1 MATKIRLQRQGKKKK
16 ALYSMIVAD
25 SRSKRDGK
33 FIEKLGTFN
42 PGVNP
47 PAVVIDF
54 ERALYW
60 VKTGAEISDSMRTVL
75 SAQGVLMKKH
85 LDGGVTKGALTQE
98 QADAKFQTWLTGKE
112 GQVAQT
118 AKSKANAA
126 EEAKRNKLAAEK
138 ASKEA
143 KAAAIAAKQAAAVA
157 STEEAVV
164 ASTEEAPVA
173 EAETEAPAAAAEE
186 APSAE

>member
-1 MATKIRLQRQGKKKK
+1 MV
-16 ALYSMIVAD
+16 VAD

-54 ERALYW
+54 DRALYW
-60 VKTGAEISDSMRTVL
+60 VKTGAELSDSMRTVL

-98 QADAKFQTWLTGKE
+98 QADAKFQTWLDGK
-112 GQVAQT
+112 QT
-118 AKSKANAA
+118 ASEKAAKAKLTAA
-126 EEAKRNKLAAEK
+126 ADAKKKQIDAEK
-138 ASKEA
+138 AANVA
-143 KAAAIAAKQAAAVA
+143 KAEAIAAKKAEAEAAAQ
-157 STEEAVV
+157 AV
-164 ASTEEAPVA
+164 EAPVVEAPETPSA
-173 EAETEAPAAAAEE
+173 EAEVPAAE
-186 APSAE
+186 

>member
-1 MATKIRLQRQGKKKK
+1 
-16 ALYSMIVAD
+16 MIVAD

-98 QADAKFQTWLTGKE
+98 QADAKFQAWLTGKE

-118 AKSKANAA
+118 AKSKALAA
-126 EEAKRNKLAAEK
+126 EEAKRKKLAAEK
-138 ASKEA
+138 ASSEA
-143 KAAAIAAKQAAAVA
+143 KAAATAAKLAAQAAADA
-157 STEEAVV
+157 PA
-164 ASTEEAPVA
+164 AEEAPVA
-173 EAETEAPAAAAEE
+173 EAEAPAAAAEE

>member
-16 ALYSMIVAD
+16 ALYQMVVTD

-60 VKTGAEISDSMRTVL
+60 VKTGAELSDSMRTVL

-98 QADAKFQTWLTGKE
+98 QADAKFQAWLTGKQGE
-112 GQVAQT
+112 LD
-118 AKSKANAA
+118 KKANSKKAAA
-126 EEAKRNKLAAEK
+126 EEAKRQKLAAEK

-143 KAAAIAAKQAAAVA
+143 KAAATAAKLAEKAAA
-157 STEEAVV
+157 EA
-164 ASTEEAPVA
+164 AA
-173 EAETEAPAAAAEE
+173 EAPAAEAAAPEAPAAE
-186 APSAE
+186 